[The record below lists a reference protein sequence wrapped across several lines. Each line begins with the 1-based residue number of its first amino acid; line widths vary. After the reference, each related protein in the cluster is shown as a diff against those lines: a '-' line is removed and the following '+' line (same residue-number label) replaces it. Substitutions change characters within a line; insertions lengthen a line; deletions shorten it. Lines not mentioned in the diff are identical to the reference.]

1 MLGQILV
8 FPAIFSHR
16 HWWTLQLGDYQALVD
31 FTHHHNNDDDL
42 DLYDDT
48 NDEDLDLVSHNND
61 EDLDL
66 DDDTNNEDLDDDSN
80 DDDLYLDGDKT
91 DKIDLDG
98 DKNDEDLDFCWIL
111 WRQQLPIRWYYRH
124 WAWITVMNDLVELQ
138 KF

>member
-31 FTHHHNNDDDL
+31 FTHHHENYDNNHH
-42 DLYDDT
+42 
-48 NDEDLDLVSHNND
+48 NNHHNND

-91 DKIDLDG
+91 DKIDLDD
-98 DKNDEDLDFCWIL
+98 DKNCEDVDFCELYDNENDQYDDITDI
-111 WRQQLPIRWYYRH
+111 QLG
-124 WAWITVMNDLVELQ
+124 
-138 KF
+138 